1 MQAGKASVQFEC
13 PPLILSGGSIV
24 GKKEGEGPLGPLF
37 DRVEQDD
44 KFGKANWEEAE
55 SRMQKEAVETAILK
69 AGLQKKDIRY
79 LLGGDSA
86 GAVNCHI
93 LWCDG
98 FGNPPVW
105 IIWGLLYYGGS
116 HESGS
121 HADSSRI
128 CRLGGCSGIQPFCH
142 CRKTVSFSAGVWKP
156 AALCGDLDS
165 NWLRSSDF
173 AVRKSKDGRNLHE
186 KLAKGKTGKGQAVIT
201 GVTTG
206 KIVDLGI
213 KDSMNM
219 GAAMAPAAFSVIN
232 QNFQDFQTDETWYDK
247 IITGDLGTVGRKIL
261 LDFMK
266 EKGHDLEKVHMDC
279 GIEIFDPGVQD
290 THAGGSGCGCSAVTF
305 CSYILPRI
313 REGVWKRVLF
323 VPTGALLSTVSFNE
337 GQSVPGIA
345 HGVVIEHR
353 EI

>member
-79 LLGGDSA
+79 LLGGDLLGQLIATSFGVMDLEIPLFGLYGA
-86 GAVNCHI
+86 CSTMGEAMSLGAMLTAAGYADRVAAVASSHFATAEKQFRFPLGYGNQRPYAATWTVTGCGAVILQSGKAKMAGTCAKNC
-93 LWCDG
+93 
-98 FGNPPVW
+98 
-105 IIWGLLYYGGS
+105 
-116 HESGS
+116 
-121 HADSSRI
+121 
-128 CRLGGCSGIQPFCH
+128 
-142 CRKTVSFSAGVWKP
+142 
-156 AALCGDLDS
+156 
-165 NWLRSSDF
+165 
-173 AVRKSKDGRNLHE
+173 
-186 KLAKGKTGKGQAVIT
+186 KGKTGKGQAVIT

-219 GAAMAPAAFSVIN
+219 GAAMAPAAFSIIN